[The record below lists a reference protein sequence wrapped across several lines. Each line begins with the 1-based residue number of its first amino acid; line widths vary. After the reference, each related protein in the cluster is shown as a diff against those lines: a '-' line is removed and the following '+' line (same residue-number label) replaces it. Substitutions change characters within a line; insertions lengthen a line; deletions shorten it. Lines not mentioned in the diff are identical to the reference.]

1 MFVDFQ
7 GTEERLLK
15 GEVITTEKRLK
26 RLAKRLM
33 TVEEFAYDTETNTL
47 RVQHQGEMDLVG
59 ISICFGEHDTYY
71 IPTNHYFDDADDQL
85 PVELVVKY
93 LKPAFERTD
102 VRIIGWNLKFDLHV
116 LANVGIHIKTKDIFD
131 GMIARWITNEN
142 VAKSLKECTSMKYGV
157 AQTHFDEC
165 LATVTK
171 EQKKELGLASN
182 SKALFWMVKLAV
194 GAPYAL
200 ADAYWTWRHY
210 VDWQMDEIKDE
221 KMETIFYKVQMPFL
235 VTLFNMERRGAKI
248 NIARLKEMQKKAE
261 KDLADLEYKIVE
273 IAGVELNIGSSQQLA
288 ELLFGYKKTNKKGEF
303 SGNVK
308 LLEKS
313 FNYPTGA
320 MTDGGMPKTGEDD
333 LKPLLKTTYKKDK
346 RKQEGLKMI
355 EYILKYKKLNKLK
368 SAFIDGLLSQA
379 YKDGKV
385 HPSFNQV
392 GTDSGRLSCSEPNLQ
407 QLPRPVEMPSEPN
420 REKFEDELEY
430 DKAVEKYEKK
440 KEEADFWKFYE
451 IRDCFI
457 PDNEDEVI
465 VALDF
470 SNLEMRLLAH
480 FSGDPFLTQTFV
492 EEKDAHGATAVNMFA
507 LDCDP
512 DKAKKLYP
520 VLRQIAKTINFLLM
534 YGGSGVTLYNT
545 LRDEEATDENGDP
558 ITKEKAQEYYDL
570 YFEKYAGVAG
580 FIKNQKKFAHKNEC
594 VYSLIGRKR
603 RLPDINSSNFR
614 MAGYQER
621 LSVNSC
627 IQGSGGDIMMMCQ
640 PKIDNDA
647 RLQEMNCRM
656 ILQVHDEL
664 VFVCP
669 REHVEEAIKII
680 KNYME
685 HPLPKPLNVPLRA
698 DADWGQTYAEAK

>member
-313 FNYPTGA
+313 FNYPT
-320 MTDGGMPKTGEDD
+320 
-333 LKPLLKTTYKKDK
+333 
-346 RKQEGLKMI
+346 
-355 EYILKYKKLNKLK
+355 
-368 SAFIDGLLSQA
+368 
-379 YKDGKV
+379 
-385 HPSFNQV
+385 
-392 GTDSGRLSCSEPNLQ
+392 
-407 QLPRPVEMPSEPN
+407 
-420 REKFEDELEY
+420 
-430 DKAVEKYEKK
+430 
-440 KEEADFWKFYE
+440 
-451 IRDCFI
+451 
-457 PDNEDEVI
+457 
-465 VALDF
+465 
-470 SNLEMRLLAH
+470 
-480 FSGDPFLTQTFV
+480 
-492 EEKDAHGATAVNMFA
+492 
-507 LDCDP
+507 
-512 DKAKKLYP
+512 
-520 VLRQIAKTINFLLM
+520 
-534 YGGSGVTLYNT
+534 
-545 LRDEEATDENGDP
+545 
-558 ITKEKAQEYYDL
+558 
-570 YFEKYAGVAG
+570 
-580 FIKNQKKFAHKNEC
+580 
-594 VYSLIGRKR
+594 
-603 RLPDINSSNFR
+603 
-614 MAGYQER
+614 
-621 LSVNSC
+621 
-627 IQGSGGDIMMMCQ
+627 
-640 PKIDNDA
+640 
-647 RLQEMNCRM
+647 
-656 ILQVHDEL
+656 
-664 VFVCP
+664 
-669 REHVEEAIKII
+669 
-680 KNYME
+680 
-685 HPLPKPLNVPLRA
+685 
-698 DADWGQTYAEAK
+698 